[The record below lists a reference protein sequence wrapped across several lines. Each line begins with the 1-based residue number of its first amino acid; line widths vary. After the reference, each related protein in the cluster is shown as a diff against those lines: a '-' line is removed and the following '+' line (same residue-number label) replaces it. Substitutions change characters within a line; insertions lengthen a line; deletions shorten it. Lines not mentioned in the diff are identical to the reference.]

1 MPPRNATS
9 KETQMIRL
17 ILMLIL
23 VWNSMVHAKIVKV
36 ENRGIADEHITCE
49 WDNQEGVPC
58 VTISKGINNSNRL
71 GDKITPTF
79 TITRSEITKNN
90 LIDLPRVLNHIEGI
104 DVTQSG
110 PTGQQSSVFFRG
122 TNSNHTLVLLN
133 GIPINDHST
142 PTGAHD
148 VGQDFMSNV
157 QQIDVYKGSSGAH
170 WGADAVGG
178 AINFRTTVDYE
189 KRFSVSGNG
198 NDKSI
203 NANYFTS
210 INGYDLSL
218 TAGEHQSKNV
228 SALSGAEEKD
238 GTDNKSVSV
247 NVSKWYDLV
256 HWRTTWFARNTFT
269 DMDGH
274 SVAIQDGKWS
284 DNTFY
289 ALQTGLDYKNSSLT
303 LHTHSY
309 DRDYDDAH
317 YDSLNYTLRATQQY
331 DNFGFGFDYKHN
343 ESYSETQWST
353 ANRDLYNLG
362 YFFNLS
368 HNIFSYHHR
377 FDEEHET
384 YKLGFFKELDT
395 GLSISGSTSTSYKEA
410 TTWTAIEYG
419 ETQELTLTKDNFSA
433 TVFKNDISALNSDG
447 IELGY
452 KKDNLRVFASHLNSK
467 TNDTVSLRRPN
478 WSLGFMHTKE
488 LENNFSFTTNYKY
501 KGKHLDVHNSNW
513 STISMPETHL
523 LDLNLGYNYH
533 GIELGVSLLNLLDE
547 RYESPHGFYQ
557 EGRKFTLGFNKSF

>member
-1 MPPRNATS
+1 MARFIIIIA
-9 KETQMIRL
+9 L
-17 ILMLIL
+17 ILSTHA
-23 VWNSMVHAKIVKV
+23 WAKTNS
-36 ENRGIADEHITCE
+36 CE
-49 WDNQEGVPC
+49 WDNNVPC
-58 VTISKGINNSNRL
+58 VTISKGINNSNAL
-71 GDKITPTF
+71 GDKISPT
-79 TITRSEITKNN
+79 IIINKSDIEKYN
-90 LIDLPRVLNHIEGI
+90 LIDLNKVLNHIQGV

-110 PTGQQSSVFFRG
+110 PTGQQSSVFLRG

-148 VGQDFMSNV
+148 VGQDFMSTV
-157 QQIDVYKGSSGAH
+157 QQIDVYKGSAGAH

-178 AINFRTTVDYE
+178 AINFRTTVDYDN
-189 KRFSVSGNG
+189 KWSLSGNG
-198 NDKSI
+198 NDKTI
-203 NANYFTS
+203 NGNYYKN
-210 INGYDLSL
+210 INGYDLSI

-238 GTDNKSVSV
+238 GTDNKSIAV

-269 DMDGH
+269 DIDGH
-274 SVAIQDGKWS
+274 SLAIQDDKWA

-331 DNFGFGFDYKHN
+331 EKFGFGFDYKHN

-384 YKLGFFKELDT
+384 YKLGFFKELDA

-419 ETQELTLTKDNFSA
+419 DSQELTLTKNNFA
-433 TVFKNDISALNSDG
+433 TTIFKNDIGALNTDG
-447 IELGY
+447 IEFSY
-452 KKDNLRVFASHLNSK
+452 KQDNSKFFISHLNSK
-467 TNDTVSLRRPN
+467 TNNSVNLRRPN
-478 WSLGFMHTKE
+478 WSLGFMHTQD
-488 LENNFSFTTNYKY
+488 LANNFTLTTNYKY
-501 KGKHLDVHNSNW
+501 KGKHLDVHNVTYESG
-513 STISMPETHL
+513 ISMPETHL
-523 LDLNLGYNYH
+523 LDLNIGYNYH
-533 GIELGVSLLNLLDE
+533 GIDFGISLLNLFDE
-547 RYESPHGFYQ
+547 DYESPHGFSQ

>member
-1 MPPRNATS
+1 
-9 KETQMIRL
+9 MIRL
-17 ILMLIL
+17 LIFLALIL
-23 VWNSMVHAKIVKV
+23 TTNALADNS
-36 ENRGIADEHITCE
+36 CE
-49 WDNQEGVPC
+49 WDDDTPC
-58 VTISKGINNSNRL
+58 VVISKGINNSNAV
-71 GDKITPTF
+71 GDKISP
-79 TITRSEITKNN
+79 TITINKSDIEKYN
-90 LIDLPRVLNHIEGI
+90 LIDLNKVLNHVQGV

-110 PTGQQSSVFFRG
+110 PTGQQSSVFLRG

-148 VGQDFMSNV
+148 VGQDFMYNV
-157 QQIDVYKGSSGAH
+157 QQIDVYKGSAGAH

-178 AINFRTTVDYE
+178 AINFRTTVDYDN
-189 KRFSVSGNG
+189 RLSVSGNG
-198 NDKSI
+198 NNKTI
-203 NANYFTS
+203 NGNYYKS
-210 INGYDLSL
+210 INGYDLSI

-228 SALSGAEEKD
+228 SALSGAEERD
-238 GTDNKSVSV
+238 GTDNKSISV

-269 DMDGH
+269 DLDGH

-289 ALQTGLDYKNSSLT
+289 ALQTGVDYKNSSLT

-331 DNFGFGFDYKHN
+331 EKFGFGVDYKHN

-353 ANRDLYNLG
+353 DNRDLYNLG

-368 HNIFSYHHR
+368 QGIFSYHHR

-384 YKLGFFKELDT
+384 YKLGFFKELDA
-395 GLSISGSTSTSYKEA
+395 GISISGSTSTSYKEA

-419 ETQELTLTKDNFSA
+419 ETQELTLTKNNFA
-433 TVFKNDISALNSDG
+433 TTIFKNDIGALNTDG
-447 IELGY
+447 IEFSY
-452 KKDNLRVFASHLNSK
+452 NQDNSKFFISHLNSK
-467 TNDTVSLRRPN
+467 TNDSVNLRRPN
-478 WSLGFMHTKE
+478 WTLGFMHTQD
-488 LENNFSFTTNYKY
+488 LPNNFSLTTNYKY

-513 STISMPETHL
+513 STISMPETHI

-533 GIELGVSLLNLLDE
+533 GVELGVSLLNLLDE
-547 RYESPHGFYQ
+547 RYESPHGFNQ
-557 EGRKFTLGFNKSF
+557 EGRKLTLGFKRSF

>member
-1 MPPRNATS
+1 MVRLLIFLA
-9 KETQMIRL
+9 L
-17 ILMLIL
+17 ILTTNALAD
-23 VWNSMVHAKIVKV
+23 NS
-36 ENRGIADEHITCE
+36 CE
-49 WDNQEGVPC
+49 WADDTPC
-58 VTISKGINNSNRL
+58 VVISKGINNSNAV
-71 GDKITPTF
+71 GDKISP
-79 TITRSEITKNN
+79 TITINKSDIEKYN
-90 LIDLPRVLNHIEGI
+90 LIDLNKVLNHVQGV

-110 PTGQQSSVFFRG
+110 PTGQQSSVFLRG

-148 VGQDFMSNV
+148 VGQDFMYNV
-157 QQIDVYKGSSGAH
+157 QQIDVYKGSAGAH

-178 AINFRTTVDYE
+178 AINFRTTVEYDN
-189 KRFSVSGNG
+189 RLSVSGNG
-198 NDKSI
+198 NDKTI
-203 NANYFTS
+203 NGNYYKS
-210 INGYDLSL
+210 INGYDLSI

-228 SALSGAEEKD
+228 SALSGAEERD
-238 GTDNKSVSV
+238 GTDNKSIAV

-269 DMDGH
+269 DLDGH

-289 ALQTGLDYKNSSLT
+289 ALQTGVDYKNSSLT

-331 DNFGFGFDYKHN
+331 EKFGFGVDYKHN

-353 ANRDLYNLG
+353 DNRDLYNLG

-368 HNIFSYHHR
+368 QGIFSYHHR

-384 YKLGFFKELDT
+384 YKLGFFKELDA

-419 ETQELTLTKDNFSA
+419 ETQELTLTKNNFA
-433 TVFKNDISALNSDG
+433 TTIFKNDIGALNTDG
-447 IELGY
+447 IEFSY
-452 KKDNLRVFASHLNSK
+452 NQDNSKFFISHLNSK
-467 TNDTVSLRRPN
+467 TNDSVNLRRPN
-478 WSLGFMHTKE
+478 WTLGFMHTQD
-488 LENNFSFTTNYKY
+488 LPNNFSLTTNYKY

-513 STISMPETHL
+513 STISMPETHV

-533 GIELGVSLLNLLDE
+533 GVELGVSLLNLLDE
-547 RYESPHGFYQ
+547 RYESPHGFNQ
-557 EGRKFTLGFNKSF
+557 EGRKLTLGFKRSF

>member
-203 NANYFTS
+203 NGNYFTS

-269 DMDGH
+269 DIDGH

-488 LENNFSFTTNYKY
+488 LENNFSLTTNYKY

-533 GIELGVSLLNLLDE
+533 GIEFGVSLLNLLDE
-547 RYESPHGFYQ
+547 RYESPHGFNQ

>member
-1 MPPRNATS
+1 MKRIIMILFFAWLTS
-9 KETQMIRL
+9 ASAEYNITT
-17 ILMLIL
+17 
-23 VWNSMVHAKIVKV
+23 V
-36 ENRGIADEHITCE
+36 EKRGIADDIVPCQ
-49 WDNQEGVPC
+49 WDNQEGIPC
-58 VTISKGINNSNRL
+58 VTISKGINNSNRI
-71 GDKITPTF
+71 GDKISPTF
-79 TITRSEITKNN
+79 TITKSEIEKNN
-90 LIDLPRVLNHIEGI
+90 LIDLPRVLNHIQGI

-110 PTGQQSSVFFRG
+110 PTGQQGSVFFRG

-133 GIPINDHST
+133 GISISDHST

-148 VGQDFMSNV
+148 VGQDFMANV
-157 QQIDVYKGSSGAH
+157 QQIDVYKGSAGAH

-178 AINFRTTVDYE
+178 AINFRTTVDYQ
-189 KRFSVSGNG
+189 KRFKVSGNG
-198 NDKSI
+198 ND
-203 NANYFTS
+203 NTVNGNYYTS
-210 INGYDLSL
+210 VNGFDLSIS
-218 TAGEHQSKNV
+218 AGQHESKNI
-228 SALSGAEEKD
+228 SALSGADEED
-238 GTDNKSVSV
+238 GTDNKSISV

-269 DMDGH
+269 DIDGH
-274 SVAIQDGKWS
+274 SVAIQDDKWA

-331 DNFGFGFDYKHN
+331 ENFGFGFDYKHN
-343 ESYSETQWST
+343 KSYSETQWST
-353 ANRDLYNLG
+353 DNRDLYNFG

-368 HNIFSYHHR
+368 HNIFSYSHR

-384 YKLGFFKELDT
+384 YKLGFFKELDA

-419 ETQELTLTKDNFSA
+419 DTHELTFAKNNFSA
-433 TVFKNDISALNSDG
+433 TVFTNDIGALNTDG
-447 IELGY
+447 IEFGY
-452 KKDNLRVFASHLNSK
+452 DKDNFRVFASHLNSK
-467 TNDTVSLRRPN
+467 SNDTVSLRRPN
-478 WSLGFMHTKE
+478 WALGFMHTKD
-488 LENNFSFTTNYKY
+488 LKNNFSITTNYKY
-501 KGKHLDVHNSNW
+501 KGKHLDVHNANW

-533 GIELGVSLLNLLDE
+533 GIDFGVSLLNLFDE
-547 RYESPHGFYQ
+547 DYESPHGFSQ